1 MELVEHLLVVFSQV
15 DMKSV
20 PSIDVTSDRLIA
32 SSYVGFLHKFVRH
45 LKDATVDHEHD
56 QSVQSKIVQ
65 K

>member
-1 MELVEHLLVVFSQV
+1 
-15 DMKSV
+15 MKSV